1 MILGKDVGYDKQFRV
16 NHGNNE
22 FAYGRC
28 QINGIESFWSF
39 SKRRLA
45 KFNGVTANFEQHLKE
60 CKWRWNKD
68 VDELQRHLWSLI
80 K

>member
-1 MILGKDVGYDKQFRV
+1 MNLLTVDVILMALRAFGV
-16 NHGNNE
+16 
-22 FAYGRC
+22 
-28 QINGIESFWSF
+28 F

-45 KFNGVTANFEQHLKE
+45 KFNGVTANFERNDKE